1 MTEAKPS
8 STVKPLLI
16 LGKWIVHDGLW
27 VTDDGELILDPE
39 GTPTR
44 QISDGQQVIFAV
56 HLSDAYIAL
65 EKERSERFPDRR

>member
-1 MTEAKPS
+1 MAE
-8 STVKPLLI
+8 VKPASSVKALLN

-39 GTPTR
+39 GAPTR

-56 HLSDAYIAL
+56 HLRDACIAL

>member
-56 HLSDAYIAL
+56 HLRDACIAL